1 VSVAD
6 LYDGFREFFVARR
19 GALSRTAFLLTGDH
33 GEAED
38 LLQEALTKTV
48 GRWRK
53 VSAGDNPEGYVR
65 QVMLNEVRSRWR
77 RRRRGVEHPMGEIAD
92 SLDGHKLEAEA
103 IDRSVLAS
111 ALRQLTPKQRAV
123 LYLRFYEDRSETETA
138 EMLGCAIGTVKS
150 QTHDALVKLRSVAPE
165 LVGDTDVAGVDK

>member
-1 VSVAD
+1 VAD
-6 LYDGFREFFVARR
+6 PYEGFREFFAARR
-19 GALSRTAFLLTGDH
+19 RALSRTAFLLTGDH

-77 RRRRGVEHPMGEIAD
+77 RRRRGSEQPSGELAD
-92 SLDGHKLEAEA
+92 RIDGRELETEA
-103 IDRSVLAS
+103 VDRSVLAA
-111 ALRQLTPKQRAV
+111 ALRQLTPKQRSV
-123 LYLRFYEDRSETETA
+123 LYLRFYEDMSETETA
-138 EMLGCAIGTVKS
+138 KTLGCAVGTVKS
-150 QTHDALVKLRSVAPE
+150 QTHDALAKLRIVAPE
-165 LVGDTDVAGVDK
+165 LVDYADSAGVDR

>member
-1 VSVAD
+1 VAD
-6 LYDGFREFFVARR
+6 PYEGFREFFAARR
-19 GALSRTAFLLTGDH
+19 TALSRTAFLLTGDR

-77 RRRRGVEHPMGEIAD
+77 RRKRGVEQPTGELAD
-92 SLDGHKLEAEA
+92 GVDGHELEAEVV
-103 IDRSVLAS
+103 DRSVLAS
-111 ALRQLTPKQRAV
+111 ALRQLTPKQRSV
-123 LYLRFYEDRSETETA
+123 LYLRFYEDMSASATA
-138 EMLGCAIGTVKS
+138 KTLGCAIGTVKS
-150 QTHDALVKLRSVAPE
+150 QTHDALAKLRTVAPE
-165 LVGDTDVAGVDK
+165 LVEYEDSAGVEK

>member
-1 VSVAD
+1 VAD
-6 LYDGFREFFVARR
+6 PYEGFREFFAARR
-19 GALSRTAFLLTGDH
+19 HALSRTAFLLTGDY

-48 GRWRK
+48 ARWRK

-77 RRRRGVEHPMGEIAD
+77 RRRRGVEHPVGEMAD
-92 SLDGHKLEAEA
+92 SVDRYEMEAEA
-103 IDRSVLAS
+103 ADRSVLAA

-123 LYLRFYEDRSETETA
+123 LYLRFYEDMSEAQTA
-138 EMLGCAIGTVKS
+138 KTLGCATGTVKS
-150 QTHDALVKLRSVAPE
+150 QTHDALAKLRSVAPE
-165 LVGDTDVAGVDK
+165 LVDDTDSAGVDK

>member
-77 RRRRGVEHPMGEIAD
+77 RRRRGVEHP
-92 SLDGHKLEAEA
+92 
-103 IDRSVLAS
+103 V
-111 ALRQLTPKQRAV
+111 
-123 LYLRFYEDRSETETA
+123 
-138 EMLGCAIGTVKS
+138 
-150 QTHDALVKLRSVAPE
+150 
-165 LVGDTDVAGVDK
+165 